1 MQSTNG
7 EWILSRDE
15 LAAVAAHV
23 GLSSGPL
30 SVLPDKPPSGAQAD
44 AAVREFEGLDSS
56 LAEIFKRM
64 LTVLASP
71 SKVVRFNTAAGDTL
85 VSRSILAWGAAF
97 DGAWV
102 SMASAGEVVHLGI
115 RSEAELR
122 LLAARH
128 LAADTSATPDRVG
141 SDLST
146 HGALA
151 FLAACAQTRR
161 ARLISLLRHE
171 EPAPLFSAED
181 VAARVQEAATPDFR
195 WPLSFV
201 SELIPIPIAEMAI
214 AKDPM
219 PALVELVKAGLLEV
233 VGEGAAPIFDFSEGG
248 RLFGNGLREE
258 VSRAALSVTRWT
270 PGGVVAHDVML
281 FCRTPADL
289 LCFFM
294 SGESAFVSTLLA
306 GDLDEL
312 LKTALAPPAIEEPV
326 AAQDEPEEDKTVVL
340 GKSAPFRPARLAV
353 DGQTIDLVPDA
364 ILGRK
369 ESNHVVVDDPGVSR
383 QHARFSVAPEGWILM
398 DLGSSNGTSLNGKE
412 LEPKKAY
419 PLKDGD
425 LIQAGAVVLTF
436 KEGAGP

>member
-15 LAAVAAHV
+15 LAVLASHS
-23 GLSSGPL
+23 GFTSGPL
-30 SVLPDKPPSGAQAD
+30 SVLPDGTPSGAKAE
-44 AAVREFEGLDSS
+44 AAVREFEGLDAS
-56 LAEIFKRM
+56 LREIFKRM
-64 LTVLASP
+64 VAVLASP
-71 SKVVRFNTAAGDTL
+71 SKVVRLNTAAGDTR
-85 VSRSILAWGAAF
+85 VSRSVLAWGSAF

-102 SMASAGEVVHLGI
+102 TMASAGELLHISI
-115 RSEAELR
+115 RSETELR

-128 LAADTSATPDRVG
+128 LAADTSVGPDRVG

-146 HGALA
+146 HGTLTLLA
-151 FLAACAQTRR
+151 CCAQIRR

-181 VAARVQEAATPDFR
+181 VAARIQEAAMPDFR
-195 WPLSFV
+195 WPLSFIA
-201 SELIPIPIAEMAI
+201 ELIPIPIADLAI
-214 AKDPM
+214 SKDPM
-219 PALVELVKAGLLEV
+219 PALAELVKAGLLEV
-233 VGEGAAPIFDFSEGG
+233 AGEGAAPVFDLTEGG
-248 RLFGNGLREE
+248 RIFGDGLCEE
-258 VSRAALSVTRWT
+258 ASRAALSVTRWA

-281 FCRTPADL
+281 FSRTANHL

-294 SGESAFVSTLLA
+294 SGETAFASTLLA

-312 LKTALAPPAIEEPV
+312 LKSALAPPAVTQPHT
-326 AAQDEPEEDKTVVL
+326 AQAEPEEDKTVLL

-353 DGQTIDLVPDA
+353 EGKAIELVPDA
-364 ILGRK
+364 IMGRK
-369 ESNHVVVDDPGVSR
+369 ESNHVMVDDPGVSR
-383 QHARFSVAPEGWILM
+383 QHARFSVASEGWTLT

-412 LEPKKAY
+412 LEPNKAY

-425 LIQAGAVVLTF
+425 LIQAGAIVLTF